1 MKATIA
7 HTSEGRTKVVLHD
20 VSQNIEQFFE
30 NLGGKKTQAGW
41 IFSRADGKHVPSALA
56 QEGYSFETHQLI

>member
-7 HTSEGRTKVVLHD
+7 HTTEGRTKVVLHD

-30 NLGGKKTQAGW
+30 NLGGKKTETCW
-41 IFSRADGKHVPSALA
+41 IFSKADGRHVPNALK
-56 QEGYSFETHQLI
+56 QEGYSVETHQLI